1 LALAVLIVV
10 AILLIGRLW
19 QPASPAPAETKELMT
34 RSAETTNLAAATRRK
49 GTDTA
54 TPARPT
60 ATKTPTPIETARSE
74 QTPTE
79 TARPKQTPTETARPK
94 QTPTE
99 TARPKQTPTE
109 TARPKQTPTE
119 TARPK
124 QTPTETARPK
134 QTPTPSH
141 TPARVTLS
149 ATATAA
155 LNELYERINR
165 IRRQAGLA
173 ELTPSADLVEAAQA
187 HAADMAEH
195 QTLSHTGSDGS
206 DVGARIR
213 RTGYK
218 PAAWGEIIASV
229 TGGPEEAVTVWWN
242 SAPHREIM
250 LTANFR
256 EFGAGRAK
264 HRGEPLEYYVVVF
277 GRR

>member
-1 LALAVLIVV
+1 
-10 AILLIGRLW
+10 
-19 QPASPAPAETKELMT
+19 MT

-124 QTPTETARPK
+124 QTPTETALPK

>member
-79 TARPKQTPTETARPK
+79 TARSEQTPTETARPK

-109 TARPKQTPTE
+109 TARSEQTPTE

>member
-1 LALAVLIVV
+1 
-10 AILLIGRLW
+10 
-19 QPASPAPAETKELMT
+19 MT

-74 QTPTE
+74 
-79 TARPKQTPTETARPK
+79 